1 MLQHLATIMLLRL
14 ALPQLFM
21 IFVIAIG
28 TMVVIVAIRKVVMIK
43 TGFVIVIRQGTK
55 IASSSSFKG
64 SFLLSH
70 SLFRRHSS

>member
-1 MLQHLATIMLLRL
+1 MLLRL
-14 ALPQLFM
+14 VLPQLFM

-28 TMVVIVAIRKVVMIK
+28 TMVVIVAIVAIRKVVMIK